1 MGSGGGG
8 GRRGGLMWTFTRG
21 GGGGGE
27 VTKIEKVRTRGEE
40 VHILVILSES
50 NNGMSPMEPP
60 NIFNLVTS
68 DLSQQWF
75 WYANKNWEYEFHKAK
90 ASIAPGRKYVSV
102 QRQQ

>member
-60 NIFNLVTS
+60 NIFNLETS

-90 ASIAPGRKYVSV
+90 ASTAPGRKYVSV

>member
-1 MGSGGGG
+1 
-8 GRRGGLMWTFTRG
+8 
-21 GGGGGE
+21 
-27 VTKIEKVRTRGEE
+27 
-40 VHILVILSES
+40 
-50 NNGMSPMEPP
+50 MEPP